1 MNVDSKYIYMKCQ
14 KGVWKAL
21 KGLFD
26 VNQKVIFSL
35 ELDMVKR

>member
-1 MNVDSKYIYMKCQ
+1 MNVDSKYIYLKCQ
-14 KGVWKAL
+14 KGLKAL

-26 VNQKVIFSL
+26 VNQKVMFSL